1 MAEVIQGVFPGSE
14 GLDGALPGV
23 SSVAALNLSPKPGDP
38 EYNLLLAEGEIRTA
52 LVIEPSLRYVV
63 LPELFTCAY
72 SALES
77 VYLCAEDA
85 EGERA
90 PGSSPPLPGNS
101 GYTSPMASPKESP
114 GPPSASSTAR
124 TSLGPRAWFPPTAS
138 ATWWGRPLSSS
149 SLRRGPRPG

>member
-52 LVIEPSLRYVV
+52 LAIEPSLRYVV

-85 EGERA
+85 EGGESVRFFTA
-90 PGSSPPLPGNS
+90 LLSV
-101 GYTSPMASPKESP
+101 ASIVL
-114 GPPSASSTAR
+114 TALAFK
-124 TSLGPRAWFPPTAS
+124 S
-138 ATWWGRPLSSS
+138 
-149 SLRRGPRPG
+149 